1 MAIEGAVGVVGLGAM
16 GAASARHLV
25 SRGVEVIGYDLNAA
39 ALAELEAAGGKVAAS
54 LADLASRCRAIV
66 IFVVN
71 AKQVEQV
78 VQGLEPSLADDAV
91 LIQCATVPAAF
102 IAELAERLAGQGR
115 LLVDAP
121 VSGGVVGA
129 GSGGLTIMASGS
141 EEGMRRARPVLD
153 QMASR
158 VFDFGTR
165 PGAGSMVKTINQLFA
180 GVHLAVLGEGLALGK
195 AAGLDPARLLEVYG
209 SSAAA
214 SWMMNDRGPRALQ
227 DDPPSRS
234 AIDIFVKDLGLVEAA
249 ARDHGMTLG
258 VAEAAHQHFLSAS
271 DRGMG
276 RADDSQLWR
285 SIVAE
290 LPSAD
295 GD

>member
-71 AKQVEQV
+71 AQQVEQV

-91 LIQCATVPAAF
+91 LIQCATVPSAF
-102 IAELAERLAGQGR
+102 IADLAERLAGQGR
-115 LLVDAP
+115 LLLDAP

-129 GSGGLTIMASGS
+129 GSGGLTIMASGP
-141 EEGMRRARPVLD
+141 EEAMRRARPVLD

-258 VAEAAHQHFLSAS
+258 VAEAARQHFLSAS

-290 LPSAD
+290 LPSA
-295 GD
+295 GGG

>member
-129 GSGGLTIMASGS
+129 GSGGLTIMASGP
-141 EEGMRRARPVLD
+141 EEAMRRARPVLD

>member
-71 AKQVEQV
+71 AQQVEQV

-102 IAELAERLAGQGR
+102 IADLAERLAGQGR
-115 LLVDAP
+115 LLLDAP

-129 GSGGLTIMASGS
+129 GSGGLTIMASGP
-141 EEGMRRARPVLD
+141 EEAMRRARPVLD

-290 LPSAD
+290 LPSA
-295 GD
+295 GGG